1 MRCAVALVTMV
12 VAWAILVQAQC
23 PEPLDAKACEV
34 VLSIPGARLD
44 ALKLTAVAQ
53 VREAAPGVYAYRS
66 GFDERF
72 AVILSLE
79 ALPATGKQYPVIRVQ
94 AVPEA
99 QGVTDSDIKRVLGLE
114 LNRLTGKGII
124 QGVSEEEKSALVA
137 TARLGL
143 AGWDRRLVF
152 DGGAW
157 RPFNESSLY
166 TPQRGCLVQPVTDY
180 SSLPVWPAEPD
191 FSSLALPVFAACAV
205 VAALVAWR
213 LLARR
218 KS

>member
-1 MRCAVALVTMV
+1 MALVLLT
-12 VAWAILVQAQC
+12 VAWAVLVHAQC
-23 PEPLDAKACEV
+23 LEPLDAKACEV

-44 ALKLTAVAQ
+44 ALKLTAAAQ
-53 VREAAPGVYAYRS
+53 VREVAPGVYAYRS

-79 ALPATGKQYPVIRVQ
+79 ALPATGKQYPVLRVQ

-114 LNRLTGKGII
+114 LDRLTGKGIV
-124 QGVSEEEKSALVA
+124 QGVSEEERSALVA

-152 DGGAW
+152 DGSAW

-166 TPQRGCLVQPVTDY
+166 IPQRGCPVQPVTDY
-180 SSLPVWPAEPD
+180 SSLPVWPAEPATG
-191 FSSLALPVFAACAV
+191 SLAFLVAACTVAV
-205 VAALVAWR
+205 AFIAWR